1 MSSERSSLLPTSVG
15 DSYALRLG
23 VALALAVVVVIAVG
37 ALVSVQASAEL
48 ESDVESDLQALSTTQ
63 ASQIDA
69 WLDSTRQSVRM
80 TSALPVFSS
89 GSTDDVQDR
98 LDELQTN
105 ERLPSD
111 VVAVHYVDTTTMTIE
126 ASSNEEF
133 IGVNASE
140 QGAPFATD
148 PPTFDGADDTHVTRP
163 FSVSIADHPI
173 LSVLSPVEGDS
184 DHALVFMTD
193 LEARTASLSTQRNSS
208 YTAVVNGEGNYISH
222 PNESRI
228 NTPHDGNMT
237 MPASGESG
245 FMAMEETLMGM
256 TTLESTDWTVM
267 IHADRSNAYALSSQI
282 NSDLLGLVLF
292 AIINLGL
299 VGVTIGS
306 GTIVSLRRLS
316 NRAEEMGAG
325 NLDVDLTTA
334 RGDEIGS
341 LYQSLDDMRTN
352 LRETISDA
360 EQARSE
366 AEEARTEAEQA
377 REEAEQEQS
386 EMEALTGHLELKA
399 NEYSQTLS
407 AAADGDLTVRADTES
422 MNDAMSDVGEEINAT
437 LDDLSATIA
446 EMKSFA
452 QSVLQA
458 SDEVGTNAERVD
470 QASQQVSESIQ
481 EIFAGTNE
489 QSERLQDAADEMEN
503 LSAASEQMAASAQQ
517 VADTSQS
524 AAEVGEDGRRAAQEA
539 IEEMNAIDAETE
551 ETVREINA
559 LDDDLDEIGE
569 IVSVITQIVEQTN
582 MLALNA
588 SIEAAHADAEGA
600 GFAVVA
606 DEIKGLAEETKEAA
620 GDIEER
626 IERIQNQ
633 AGDTVETME
642 ATSQRITDG
651 VETVEEAVNALETIV
666 EYTEEVDSGIQEID
680 RATEEQAQTATQLL
694 QMIDELTE
702 ISQETATE
710 ADTVAGAAEDQAHS
724 ISQVSDSA
732 TDLRQR
738 ADELER
744 ALDRFSVEQTAGTDT
759 RSTAAT
765 DDD

>member
-1 MSSERSSLLPTSVG
+1 MSSERSSLLPAFVG
-15 DSYALRLG
+15 DSYARRLG
-23 VALALAVVVVIAVG
+23 LALSLAVIVVIAVG
-37 ALVSVQASAEL
+37 AVVSVQASAEL
-48 ESDVESDLQALSTTQ
+48 ESDVTSDLEAMSETQ
-63 ASQIDA
+63 ADQIDA
-69 WLDSTRQSVRM
+69 WLTSTRQSARM
-80 TSALPVFSS
+80 TSALPVFAS
-89 GSTDDVQDR
+89 GSTSDVQAR
-98 LDELQTN
+98 LDELQEN
-105 ERLPSD
+105 DRLPTD
-111 VVAVHYVDTTTMTIE
+111 VVAVHYVDTTTMEIE
-126 ASSNEEF
+126 ASSNENF
-133 IGVNASE
+133 VGVDARE

-148 PPTFDGADDTHVTRP
+148 PPTFEDADSTHVTDP
-163 FSVSIADHPI
+163 FQVSIVDHPI
-173 LSVLSPVEGDS
+173 VAVLSPVEGDS
-184 DHALVFMTD
+184 DHAVVFMTD
-193 LEARTASLSTQRNSS
+193 LEARTESLSSRENGS
-208 YTAVVNGEGNYISH
+208 YTAVVNGEGQYIAH
-222 PNESRI
+222 PNTSKI
-228 NTPHDGNMT
+228 NTEHEGNMT
-237 MPASGESG
+237 MPARGESG
-245 FMAMEETLMGM
+245 FMSMDDTLMGM
-256 TTLESTDWTVM
+256 STLQSADWTVM
-267 IHADRSNAYALSSQI
+267 VHTDRSDAYALSSQI
-282 NSDLLGLVLF
+282 NSDLVGLVLF

-316 NRAEEMGAG
+316 SRAEEMGSG

-341 LYQSLDDMRTN
+341 LYESLDEMRAN

-360 EQARSE
+360 EQARE
-366 AEEARTEAEQA
+366 EAEQA
-377 REEAEQEQS
+377 RSEAEDAREEAESEQA
-386 EMEALTGHLELKA
+386 EMEALTEHLELKA
-399 NEYSQTLS
+399 NEYSETLS
-407 AAADGDLTVRADTES
+407 AAADGDLTVRADTQS
-422 MNDAMSDVGEEINAT
+422 MNDAMSDVGEEINAM
-437 LDDLSATIA
+437 LADLSETIG

-470 QASQQVSESIQ
+470 QASQQVSQSIQ
-481 EIFAGTNE
+481 EIFDGTNE
-489 QSERLQDAADEMEN
+489 QSTRLQTAAEGMEN
-503 LSAASEQMAASAQQ
+503 LSAASEEMAASAQQ

-524 AAEVGEDGRRAAQEA
+524 AADVGEEGRQAAQEA
-539 IEEMNAIDAETE
+539 IEEMNAIDEETE

-620 GDIEER
+620 GDIEAR
-626 IERIQNQ
+626 IERIQAQ

-680 RATEEQAQTATQLL
+680 RATEEQAQTATKLL
-694 QMIDELTE
+694 GMIDELTE

-724 ISQVSDSA
+724 IGEVSDSA
-732 TDLRQR
+732 SDLRQR

-744 ALDRFSVEQTAGTDT
+744 ALDRFSVTRMADDGP

>member
-1 MSSERSSLLPTSVG
+1 MSSERSSLLPDFVG

-23 VALALAVVVVIAVG
+23 LALSLAVVVVIAVG
-37 ALVSVQASAEL
+37 AIVSVQASAEL
-48 ESDVESDLQALSTTQ
+48 ESDVESDLQAMSATQ
-63 ASQIDA
+63 ANQIDA
-69 WLDSTRQSVRM
+69 WLSSTRQSARL
-80 TSALPVFSS
+80 TSALPVFAS
-89 GSTDDVQDR
+89 GSTSDVQAR
-98 LDELQTN
+98 LDELAAN
-105 ERLPSD
+105 DRLPAD

-126 ASSNEEF
+126 ASSNDRF
-133 IGVNASE
+133 VGVDASE

-148 PPTFDGADDTHVTRP
+148 PPSFEGADDTHVTRP
-163 FSVSIADHPI
+163 FKVPIADHPI
-173 LSVLSPVEGDS
+173 IAVLSPIEGDS
-184 DHALVFMTD
+184 DHVLVLMTD
-193 LEARTASLSTQRNSS
+193 LESRTESLSNRQNGS
-208 YTAVVNGEGNYISH
+208 YTTVVDTDGNYISH
-222 PNESRI
+222 PNTSKI
-228 NTPHDGNMT
+228 NTAHAGTVT
-237 MPASGESG
+237 MPAPGESG
-245 FMAMEETLMGM
+245 FTSMGGMLMGM
-256 TTLESTDWTVM
+256 TTLESADWTVM
-267 IHADRSNAYALSSQI
+267 VHADRGEAYALSSQI
-282 NSDLLGLVLF
+282 NSDLIGLVLF

-341 LYQSLDDMRTN
+341 LYQSLDDMRSN

-360 EQARSE
+360 EQAREDAEDARSE
-366 AEEARTEAEQA
+366 AEDAREQA
-377 REEAEQEQS
+377 EREQA

-399 NEYSQTLS
+399 TEYSETLA

-422 MNDAMSDVGEEINAT
+422 MNDAMSEVGAEINTT
-437 LDDLSATIA
+437 LDDLSETIA

-452 QSVLQA
+452 QRVLQA

-470 QASQQVSESIQ
+470 QASQQVSDSIQ

-489 QSERLQDAADEMEN
+489 QSERLQNAADEMET

-539 IEEMNAIDAETE
+539 IEEMNSIDAETE

-606 DEIKGLAEETKEAA
+606 DEIKGLAEETKDAA

-626 IERIQNQ
+626 IERIQAQ

-680 RATEEQAQTATQLL
+680 RATEEQAQTATELL

-710 ADTVAGAAEDQAHS
+710 ADTVAGAADDQADS
-724 ISQVSDSA
+724 IGRVSDSA
-732 TDLRQR
+732 SDLRQR

-744 ALDRFSVEQTAGTDT
+744 ALDRFSVERTADT
-759 RSTAAT
+759 GAHSAAAT

>member
-1 MSSERSSLLPTSVG
+1 MSSETSSLLPEFIG

-23 VALALAVVVVIAVG
+23 LALALAVIVVIAVG
-37 ALVSVQASAEL
+37 AAVSVQASDEL
-48 ESDVESDLQALSTTQ
+48 ESDVESDLRATSATQ
-63 ASQIDA
+63 ADQIDA
-69 WLDSTRQSVRM
+69 WLGSARQSVRM
-80 TSALPVFSS
+80 TSALPVFES
-89 GSTDDVQDR
+89 GSTSEVQAQLNTLQDNDR
-98 LDELQTN
+98 L
-105 ERLPSD
+105 PAD
-111 VVAVHYVDTTTMTIE
+111 VVAVHYVDTTTMEIE
-126 ASSNEEF
+126 ASSNEDF
-133 IGVNASE
+133 VGVDASE

-148 PPTFDGADDTHVTRP
+148 PPNFEGPDDTHVTDP
-163 FSVSIADHPI
+163 FQVSVVDHPI
-173 LSVLSPVEGDS
+173 IAILSPVEGDS
-184 DHALVFMTD
+184 DHAIVFMTD
-193 LEARTASLSTQRNSS
+193 LKERTEAFSDQREGS
-208 YTAVVNGEGNYISH
+208 YTAVVNDEGQYIAH
-222 PNESRI
+222 PNSSKI
-228 NTPHDGNMT
+228 NTPHDGSMT

-245 FMAMEETLMGM
+245 FMAMGDTLMGM
-256 TTLESTDWTVM
+256 TTLETADWTVM
-267 IHADRSNAYALSSQI
+267 VHSDRSEAYALSSQI
-282 NSDLLGLVLF
+282 NSDLIGIVLF
-292 AIINLGL
+292 AVINLGL

-325 NLDVDLTTA
+325 DLDVDLTTA
-334 RGDEIGS
+334 RTDEIGS

-360 EQARSE
+360 EEARRE
-366 AEEARTEAEQA
+366 AEQAKSDAEQA
-377 REEAEQEQS
+377 REDAEEEQA

-399 NEYSQTLS
+399 TEYSDALS
-407 AAADGDLTVRADTES
+407 SAADGDLTVRVDTES
-422 MNDAMSDVGEEINAT
+422 MNDAMSEVGEEINAM
-437 LDDLSATIA
+437 LADLSTTIA

-452 QSVLQA
+452 SNVLQA
-458 SDEVGTNAERVD
+458 SDDVGTNAQRVD
-470 QASQQVSESIQ
+470 RASQQVSESIQ
-481 EIFAGTNE
+481 EIFDGTNE
-489 QSERLQDAADEMEN
+489 QSERLQNAASEMEN
-503 LSAASEQMAASAQQ
+503 LSAASEEMAASAQQ

-539 IEEMNAIDAETE
+539 IEEMNSIEAETE
-551 ETVREINA
+551 ETVAEINA
-559 LDDDLDEIGE
+559 LDEDLDEIGE

-626 IERIQNQ
+626 IERIQSQ

-680 RATEEQAQTATQLL
+680 RATEEQAETATELL
-694 QMIDELTE
+694 EMIDTLTE

-724 ISQVSDSA
+724 IGEVSDSA
-732 TDLRQR
+732 TELRQR
-738 ADELER
+738 ADELEQ
-744 ALDRFSVEQTAGTDT
+744 ALDRFSVQSAESPGQQT
-759 RSTAAT
+759 TAAT

>member
-1 MSSERSSLLPTSVG
+1 MSSERSSLLPTFVG

-23 VALALAVVVVIAVG
+23 VALSLAVVVVIAVG

-48 ESDVESDLQALSTTQ
+48 QSDVESDLQALSTTQ
-63 ASQIDA
+63 ADQIDA
-69 WLDSTRQSVRM
+69 WLESTRQSVRL
-80 TSALPVFSS
+80 TSALPVFAS

-98 LDELQTN
+98 LDELQAN
-105 ERLPSD
+105 DRLPTD
-111 VVAVHYVDTTTMTIE
+111 VVAVHYVDTTTMEIE
-126 ASSNEEF
+126 ASSNENF
-133 IGVNASE
+133 VGVNASE

-148 PPTFDGADDTHVTRP
+148 PPTFDGTDDTHVTRP
-163 FSVSIADHPI
+163 FQVSVVDHPI
-173 LSVLSPVEGDS
+173 IAVLSPVEGDS

-193 LEARTASLSTQRNSS
+193 LEARTASLSNQRNSS
-208 YTAVVNGEGNYISH
+208 YTAIVNGQGDYISH
-222 PNESRI
+222 PNTSRI
-228 NTPHDGNMT
+228 NTQHDGNMT

-245 FMAMEETLMGM
+245 FMAMGGTLMGM
-256 TTLESTDWTVM
+256 TTLESADWTVM
-267 IHADRSNAYALSSQI
+267 VHSDRSSAYALSSQI
-282 NSDLLGLVLF
+282 NSDLIGLVLF
-292 AIINLGL
+292 AVINLGL

-360 EQARSE
+360 EQARQE
-366 AEEARTEAEQA
+366 AEQAQDEAEQA
-377 REEAEQEQS
+377 REEAEQEQA

-399 NEYSQTLS
+399 NEYSETLS

-437 LDDLSATIA
+437 LDDLAATIA
-446 EMKSFA
+446 DMKSFA

-458 SDEVGTNAERVD
+458 SEEVGTNAERVD
-470 QASQQVSESIQ
+470 QASQQVSDSIQ

-489 QSERLQDAADEMEN
+489 QSERLQSAADEMEN

-524 AAEVGEDGRRAAQEA
+524 AAEVGEDGRQAAQEA

-626 IERIQNQ
+626 IERIQAQ

-744 ALDRFSVEQTAGTDT
+744 ALDRFSVDRMADSGA